1 MNAGDSSFRDWSLV
15 GQVYLGALLMG
26 PQRRPNAATNADTD
40 AGLRGVVDRDLTK
53 PAHGEGGELLV
64 KPPRLRA
71 ERLLPI
77 VRRACFPRGGRRRGA
92 ANVDAVVADD
102 QLGHQDALVR
112 PPPRPQFD
120 DEQGAKAAGS
130 SRATW

>member
-1 MNAGDSSFRDWSLV
+1 MNAGDSSFRDWSRV
-15 GQVYLGALLMG
+15 GRVYLGALLMG

-64 KPPRLRA
+64 NLHASALSACCQSSAVRA
-71 ERLLPI
+71 
-77 VRRACFPRGGRRRGA
+77 FRGGRQRGA

-102 QLGHQDALVR
+102 QLGHQDDLVR
-112 PPPRPQFD
+112 PPPRPQLD